1 MLRLSAGDCCLSVP
15 VAMPITVAVAT
26 ITVAVAQFVTGTM
39 PGAVAMMSSGL
50 FELSSGGLA
59 ERVSEVE
66 ARRPPPK
73 LFHPELSIRVFAFAV
88 SSRRQQ
94 GVLLRMLR
102 QRVLL
107 PNGDRPVAFGVFTGR
122 IAFDDA
128 SLCAVQQPVAVGAL
142 EADAD
147 SLGQKERQ

>member
-39 PGAVAMMSSGL
+39 SGAVVMMSSGL
-50 FELSSGGLA
+50 FELSSGRLA
-59 ERVSEVE
+59 QRVSEVE

-73 LFHPELSIRVFAFAV
+73 LFHPELPIGVFAFAV
-88 SSRRQQ
+88 PSRRQQ
-94 GVLLRMLR
+94 GVLLGMLR
-102 QRVLL
+102 QGVLL
-107 PNGDRPVAFGVFTGR
+107 PDRDRPVAFGVPTRR

-142 EADAD
+142 
-147 SLGQKERQ
+147 

>member
-1 MLRLSAGDCCLSVP
+1 MLRLSAGDCRVSVSVP
-15 VAMPITVAVAT
+15 VTVAMPITVAL
-26 ITVAVAQFVTGTM
+26 AQFVTGTM
-39 PGAVAMMSSGL
+39 TGAVVMVSSRL
-50 FELSSGGLA
+50 FQLSSGRLA
-59 ERVSEVE
+59 QGVGEVE

-73 LFHPELSIRVFAFAV
+73 LFHFELPIRVFAIAV
-88 SSRRQQ
+88 PGRRQQ

-107 PNGDRPVAFGVFTGR
+107 TDGDRPVAFGVSTRR

-147 SLGQKERQ
+147 SLGQQERQH